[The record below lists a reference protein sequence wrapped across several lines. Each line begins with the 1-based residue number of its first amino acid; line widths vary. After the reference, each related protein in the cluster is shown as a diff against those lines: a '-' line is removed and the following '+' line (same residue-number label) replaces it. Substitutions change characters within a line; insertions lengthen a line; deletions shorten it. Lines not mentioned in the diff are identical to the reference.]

1 MDKKLFKSILWIITY
16 AVLLV
21 LFIIQFDEVRGLF
34 WTVIGLFQPLFIGFA
49 IAFVLNRPCQLFS
62 QLYDRGLGRTKA
74 KNLSRPLAV
83 ATSYLLMFVLIIA
96 FFSLVLPK
104 LVESIQIFLNSIN
117 GYMLNIQ
124 EWLNKQEW
132 LAPLFSSLHLDTL
145 DLSNFSDLI
154 KGALNGVVNTLT
166 TAVPQ
171 LLTITS
177 NIISIV
183 VTGFLSIIF
192 SVYMLSGKAT
202 LLSQCRRVLK
212 AYAPPKVEAW
222 VTDVV
227 HLTANTFTAFVS
239 GQLIEACILGG
250 LTALG
255 MLFIQADYAPLI
267 GVIVGATALI
277 PMVGAFLGGAVAA
290 VLLIMVSPLKTLIF
304 LIFLL
309 CLQQFEGNV
318 IYPRVVGNNVGLP
331 AIWVLAAVT
340 VGGGLFQFVGILV
353 SVPVASVLYTLLKRD
368 VRRRLNEQKNG

>member
-74 KNLSRPLAV
+74 KKLSRPLAV

-124 EWLNKQEW
+124 IWLNKQEW
-132 LAPLFSSLHLDTL
+132 LSPLFSSLHLDKL

-353 SVPVASVLYTLLKRD
+353 SVPVASVLYTLLRRD
-368 VRRRLNEQKNG
+368 VHRRLGESKV

>member
-16 AVLLV
+16 AVLLA

-353 SVPVASVLYTLLKRD
+353 SVPVASVLYTLLRRD
-368 VRRRLNEQKNG
+368 VHRRLGESKV

>member
-124 EWLNKQEW
+124 IWLNKQEW
-132 LAPLFSSLHLDTL
+132 LSPLFSSLHLDKL

-353 SVPVASVLYTLLKRD
+353 SVPVASVLYTLLRRD
-368 VRRRLNEQKNG
+368 VHRRLGESKI

>member
-62 QLYDRGLGRTKA
+62 QLYDRGLRRTKA

-83 ATSYLLMFVLIIA
+83 ATSYLVMFVLIIA

-124 EWLNKQEW
+124 EWLNRQEW
-132 LAPLFSSLHLDTL
+132 LSPLFSSLHLDKL

-192 SVYMLSGKAT
+192 SIYMLSGKAT

-353 SVPVASVLYTLLKRD
+353 SVPVASVLYTLLRRD
-368 VRRRLNEQKNG
+368 VHRRLGESKA

>member
-83 ATSYLLMFVLIIA
+83 ATSYLVMFVLIIA

-104 LVESIQIFLNSIN
+104 LVESIQVFLNSIN

-124 EWLNKQEW
+124 IWLNKQEW
-132 LAPLFSSLHLDTL
+132 LAPLFSSLHLDKL

-212 AYAPPKVEAW
+212 AYAPPKVEVW

-353 SVPVASVLYTLLKRD
+353 SVPVASVLYTLLRRD
-368 VRRRLNEQKNG
+368 VHRRLGESKV

>member
-124 EWLNKQEW
+124 IWLNKQEW
-132 LAPLFSSLHLDTL
+132 LSPLFSSLHLDKL

-353 SVPVASVLYTLLKRD
+353 SVPVASVLYTLLRRD
-368 VRRRLNEQKNG
+368 VHRRLGESKV

>member
-49 IAFVLNRPCQLFS
+49 IAFVLNRPCQRFS

-124 EWLNKQEW
+124 IWLNKQEW
-132 LAPLFSSLHLDTL
+132 LAPLFSSLHLDKL

-353 SVPVASVLYTLLKRD
+353 SVPVASVLYTLLRRD
-368 VRRRLNEQKNG
+368 VHRRLGESKV

>member
-124 EWLNKQEW
+124 IWLNKQEW
-132 LAPLFSSLHLDTL
+132 LAPLFSSLHLDKL

-277 PMVGAFLGGAVAA
+277 PMVGAFLGGAISA
-290 VLLIMVSPLKTLIF
+290 VLLIMVSPLKALIF
-304 LIFLL
+304 LVFLL

-318 IYPRVVGNNVGLP
+318 IYPRVVGSNVGLP

-353 SVPVASVLYTLLKRD
+353 SVPVASVLYTLLRRD
-368 VRRRLNEQKNG
+368 VHRRLGESKV

>member
-62 QLYDRGLGRTKA
+62 QLYDRELGRTKA

-124 EWLNKQEW
+124 EWINRQEW

-353 SVPVASVLYTLLKRD
+353 SVPVASVLYTLLRRD
-368 VRRRLNEQKNG
+368 VHRRLGESKV

>member
-124 EWLNKQEW
+124 IWLNKQEW
-132 LAPLFSSLHLDTL
+132 LAPLFSSLHLDKL

-353 SVPVASVLYTLLKRD
+353 SVPVASVLYTLLRRD
-368 VRRRLNEQKNG
+368 VHRRLGESKV

>member
-212 AYAPPKVEAW
+212 AYAPPQVEAW

-353 SVPVASVLYTLLKRD
+353 SVPVASVLYTLLRRD
-368 VRRRLNEQKNG
+368 VHRRLGESKV

>member
-353 SVPVASVLYTLLKRD
+353 SVPVASVLYTLLRRD
-368 VRRRLNEQKNG
+368 VHRRLGESKA

>member
-353 SVPVASVLYTLLKRD
+353 SVPVASVLYTLLRRD
-368 VRRRLNEQKNG
+368 VHRRLGESKV

>member
-124 EWLNKQEW
+124 EWINRQEW

-353 SVPVASVLYTLLKRD
+353 SVPVASVLYTLLRRD
-368 VRRRLNEQKNG
+368 VHRRLGESKV

>member
-21 LFIIQFDEVRGLF
+21 LFIIQFDEVCGLF

-83 ATSYLLMFVLIIA
+83 ATSYLVMFVLIIA

-124 EWLNKQEW
+124 EWLHKQEW
-132 LAPLFSSLHLDTL
+132 PHPLFSSLHLGTL

-353 SVPVASVLYTLLKRD
+353 SVPVASVLYTLLRRD
-368 VRRRLNEQKNG
+368 VHRRLGESKV

>member
-124 EWLNKQEW
+124 IWLNKQEW
-132 LAPLFSSLHLDTL
+132 LAPLFSSLHLDKL

-222 VTDVV
+222 GTDVV

-353 SVPVASVLYTLLKRD
+353 SVPVASVLYTLLRRD
-368 VRRRLNEQKNG
+368 VHRRLGESKV

>member
-83 ATSYLLMFVLIIA
+83 ATSYLVMFVLIIA

-124 EWLNKQEW
+124 IWLNKQEW
-132 LAPLFSSLHLDTL
+132 LAPLFSSLHLDKL

-331 AIWVLAAVT
+331 AIWVLAAVS

-353 SVPVASVLYTLLKRD
+353 SVPVASVLYTLLRRD
-368 VRRRLNEQKNG
+368 VHRRLGESKV

>member
-83 ATSYLLMFVLIIA
+83 ATSYLVMFVLIIA

-124 EWLNKQEW
+124 EWLNRQEW
-132 LAPLFSSLHLDTL
+132 LSPLFSSLHLDKL

-192 SVYMLSGKAT
+192 SIYMLSGKAT

-309 CLQQFEGNV
+309 CLQQFEGNI

-353 SVPVASVLYTLLKRD
+353 SVPVASVLYTLLRRD
-368 VRRRLNEQKNG
+368 VHRRLGESKV

>member
-202 LLSQCRRVLK
+202 LLSQYRRVLK
-212 AYAPPKVEAW
+212 AYAPPRVEAW

-353 SVPVASVLYTLLKRD
+353 SVPVASVLYTLLRRD
-368 VRRRLNEQKNG
+368 VHRRLGESKV

>member
-212 AYAPPKVEAW
+212 AYAPPRVEAW

-353 SVPVASVLYTLLKRD
+353 SVPVASVLYTLLRRD
-368 VRRRLNEQKNG
+368 VHRRLGESKV

>member
-83 ATSYLLMFVLIIA
+83 ATSYLVMFVLIIA

-124 EWLNKQEW
+124 EWLNRQEW
-132 LAPLFSSLHLDTL
+132 LSPLFSSLHLDKL

-192 SVYMLSGKAT
+192 SIYMLSGKAT

-309 CLQQFEGNV
+309 CLQQFEGNI

-353 SVPVASVLYTLLKRD
+353 SVPVASVLYTLLRRD
-368 VRRRLNEQKNG
+368 VHRRLEKS

>member
-222 VTDVV
+222 VTNVV

-353 SVPVASVLYTLLKRD
+353 SVPVASVLYTLLRRD
-368 VRRRLNEQKNG
+368 VHRRLGESKV

>member
-290 VLLIMVSPLKTLIF
+290 VLLIIVSPLKTLIF

-353 SVPVASVLYTLLKRD
+353 SVPVASVLYTLLRRD
-368 VRRRLNEQKNG
+368 VHRRLGESKV